1 MLGGGSGKEKGLPAA
16 MQAAGPADGEGGHT
30 AISRSLFSSPTP
42 NIMKCFSIRKQLWL
56 SFSAVAIHSA
66 ANELPRGAGGP
77 RSDVSIQPHTEL
89 WMETHDPGLSC
100 PASPLDGEPGA
111 EVAVLC
117 EGQCQAEA
125 GGRTAPSQAEPVPA
139 ARAACTHGSLCALQP
154 LKGSVFGL
162 TVNEEITYSPEYLS

>member
-1 MLGGGSGKEKGLPAA
+1 MLPAE
-16 MQAAGPADGEGGHT
+16 MQAAGPADSEGRHA

-42 NIMKCFSIRKQLWL
+42 NIMKCFSIRKRLWL

-77 RSDVSIQPHTEL
+77 RSDVSIQPHMEL
-89 WMETHDPGLSC
+89 CMETHHPGLSC

-117 EGQCQAEA
+117 EGQPQAKA
-125 GGRTAPSQAEPVPA
+125 GRWMAEPVPVD
-139 ARAACTHGSLCALQP
+139 RAACTHGGLCALQS

-162 TVNEEITYSPEYLS
+162 TVNEEITYSPEYLG